1 MVHLKDIWEDPT
13 KRNWIVGII
22 GMVLLGV
29 VFNTVFLADV
39 KPMERKKRAESYTKN
54 TLFSNDQINRIDEK
68 ELNKLYSNAS
78 VDLQKREKDLKRD
91 KAEMEEL
98 VKDWQD
104 RMDEQEFKNKDNAR
118 LMKMLVEG
126 RLGLDD
132 VVNIKKN
139 DVNNSS
145 RKSQRNKSDQ
155 LPIPFLPVPIDNSL
169 RNAPTQV
176 LTQES
181 AVSGNV
187 IRTVTQRSVRQVRQ
201 SGEVNEV
208 DYTNNYL
215 SASSQTLTN
224 EADNIK
230 EKEKKAI
237 LKKEEENFI
246 YLPSGSFFSAVM
258 ITGLN
263 APTSM
268 AADKSPM
275 PVVFRI
281 KKEAVLPNNF
291 RSDIRDCHAIGEA
304 VGDLATERANI
315 RLVNISCITN
325 EGVAV
330 ESSINAVA
338 VNDYDGIVGVSGELV
353 TKNGNLLAGSMMAS
367 FMSSLSNAV
376 QPQQTRRLATGNDA
390 NMWETFDGK
399 GTASNAV
406 FGGLSGATDKLAE
419 YYMNLADAMHP
430 VINIPP
436 GRGVTFM
443 VLKGTKLNFSSQK

>member
-1 MVHLKDIWEDPT
+1 ML
-13 KRNWIVGII
+13 
-22 GMVLLGV
+22 LLGF
-29 VFNTVFLADV
+29 VFNTVFLAEV
-39 KPMERKKRAESYTKN
+39 KPMERKKRAESYTKS
-54 TLFSNDQINRIDEK
+54 TLFSNQQIDKIDEV
-68 ELNKLYSNAS
+68 ELKKLYSSAS
-78 VDLQKREKDLKRD
+78 VDLQKREKDLKRE
-91 KAEMEEL
+91 KTEMEVL
-98 VKDWQD
+98 VNEWQD
-104 RMDEQEFKNKDNAR
+104 RMDAQEFKNKENAR

-126 RLGLDD
+126 RLGLDE
-132 VVNIKKN
+132 VAKIKRNGAKAN
-139 DVNNSS
+139 AAKRATA
-145 RKSQRNKSDQ
+145 RKGVLQPAT
-155 LPIPFLPVPIDNSL
+155 LPNPTDNSL

-176 LTQES
+176 LTQNS

-201 SGEVNEV
+201 SGEINEV
-208 DYTNNYL
+208 GYENSYL
-215 SASSQTLTN
+215 SASTQVVSN
-224 EADNIK
+224 EADK
-230 EKEKKAI
+230 AVEKAKEETLKQEQEKEY
-237 LKKEEENFI
+237 I
-246 YLPSGSFFSAVM
+246 YLPSGSFFSSVM

-263 APTSM
+263 APTAM

-291 RSDIRDCHAIGEA
+291 RADIRECHAIGEA

-315 RLVNISCITN
+315 RLVTISCVTN
-325 EGVAV
+325 DGISI
-330 ESSINAVA
+330 ESGINAVA
-338 VNDYDGIVGVSGELV
+338 VNDYDGIIGVSGELV

-367 FMSSLSNAV
+367 FMSSLSSAV

-390 NMWETFDGK
+390 SMWETFDGAEA
-399 GTASNAV
+399 GSNAV

-443 VLKGTKLNFSSQK
+443 VLKGTKLDFSTTQ